1 VRLGYHPNI
10 VTAFFVDEIA
20 GRLFVSAELV
30 PPDEA
35 GRISL
40 RDYLHA
46 GPLPPTVVGAWAADF
61 CYGMEHGQS
70 RGLVAHR
77 DIKPENLLIGMSGT
91 LRITDFGIARAALV
105 SRGVK
110 LPQPEAKLG
119 IWQTSGGNIAGTP
132 PYMAP
137 EQWLGSKQDFR
148 TDVYAFGV
156 TMYEMCYGHMPFPG
170 PNIQKF
176 QEQHLRAKP
185 LIPSSLFA
193 SIVERL
199 PLKESTSTLH
209 NAHGTPGG
217 LDARLPV

>member
-1 VRLGYHPNI
+1 MIFRWGRKGGGSSPGAGKDTDAPASDRVYRAGDVIGGEFQVLKVMEGGLGVVYMVERRERREGEHALSVLKTPKGQSDPIVRDNFRTEAETWVRLGYHPNI

-20 GRLFVSAELV
+20 GQLFVSAELV

-110 LPQPEAKLG
+110 LP
-119 IWQTSGGNIAGTP
+119 
-132 PYMAP
+132 
-137 EQWLGSKQDFR
+137 
-148 TDVYAFGV
+148 
-156 TMYEMCYGHMPFPG
+156 
-170 PNIQKF
+170 
-176 QEQHLRAKP
+176 
-185 LIPSSLFA
+185 
-193 SIVERL
+193 
-199 PLKESTSTLH
+199 
-209 NAHGTPGG
+209 
-217 LDARLPV
+217 